1 MNISFPNTKPKL
13 KKPILKPK
21 LTTLDRLKTLP
32 SKRRRSKKPK
42 LKSKWF
48 QLKATKKWRWKLLN
62 SQRVKKLSKR
72 MEQRLPGMAQR
83 QAAK

>member
-21 LTTLDRLKTLP
+21 STTLDRLKILP
-32 SKRRRSKKPK
+32 SKRRSKKPK

-48 QLKATKKWRWKLLN
+48 QLKATKKWLWRLLN

-83 QAAK
+83 QVAK